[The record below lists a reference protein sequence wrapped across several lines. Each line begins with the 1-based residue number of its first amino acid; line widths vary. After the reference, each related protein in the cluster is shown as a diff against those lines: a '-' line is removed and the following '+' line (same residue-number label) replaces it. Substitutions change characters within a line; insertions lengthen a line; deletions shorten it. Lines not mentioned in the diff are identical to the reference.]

1 MDASR
6 ISFGEL
12 VAGASAVVL
21 FLVMFFP
28 WYGVEVGLLG
38 GAASENANAWEAFDY
53 IDIILLLVVLM
64 AVGMAAAR
72 AAGAIPPALPAP
84 PGLIVAGA
92 GALAVL
98 LILFRIVE
106 IPGPEVDVEGVDISR
121 EIGIF
126 LGLVAAV
133 GITFG
138 GYMARNERAGQ
149 APLA

>member
-53 IDIILLLVVLM
+53 IDIILLLVVLLAVAM
-64 AVGMAAAR
+64 AVAR
-72 AAGAIPPALPAP
+72 AADAMPAALPAP
-84 PGLIVAGA
+84 SGLIVAGA

-106 IPGPEVDVEGVDISR
+106 IPGPGIDIEGVDVSR

-126 LGLVAAV
+126 LGLIAAL

-138 GYMARNERAGQ
+138 GYTASKERAGQ

>member
-12 VAGASAVVL
+12 VAGASGVLL

-28 WYGVEVGLLG
+28 WYGVEVGLLAG
-38 GAASENANAWEAFDY
+38 SASENANAWEAFDY

-72 AAGAIPPALPAP
+72 AAGAMPTALPAP

-98 LILFRIVE
+98 LILFRIIE
-106 IPGPEVDVEGVDISR
+106 IPGPGIDIEGVDLSR
-121 EIGIF
+121 EVGIF
-126 LGLVAAV
+126 LGLIAAL
-133 GITFG
+133 GIAFG
-138 GYMARNERAGQ
+138 GYTTMNERAEG